1 MAATMAGQKYGC
13 KSMAAKVWLLKYGCK
28 SMAGVSMA
36 VRERMAEK
44 ACVQS
49 MAGQKYGCKSMA
61 AKYGFNQAL

>member
-1 MAATMAGQKYGC
+1 
-13 KSMAAKVWLLKYGCK
+13 MAAKVWLLKYGCK

-49 MAGQKYGCKSMA
+49 MAGQKYGCKIIA
-61 AKYGFNQAL
+61 VKVWL